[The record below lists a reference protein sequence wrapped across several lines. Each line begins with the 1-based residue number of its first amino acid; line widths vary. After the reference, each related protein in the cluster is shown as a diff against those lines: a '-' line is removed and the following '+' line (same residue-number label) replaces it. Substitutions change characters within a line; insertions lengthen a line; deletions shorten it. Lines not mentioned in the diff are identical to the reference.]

1 MNRNFVAVMNEP
13 PIKGGK
19 SGFAVEFQ
27 FHEAVEGIGGDTVLI
42 YLRDEATQSEAQE
55 LIRTLNQLGARF
67 AVSPS
72 IA

>member
-27 FHEAVEGIGGDTVLI
+27 FHEAVEGIDGDTVVI
-42 YLRDEATQSEAQE
+42 YLGDDTTQSEAQE
-55 LIRTLNQLGARF
+55 LISALNRLGARL
-67 AVSPS
+67 AVTPSSP
-72 IA
+72 